1 MSNRLEQFVRDHREE
16 FDDEEPGRRV
26 WEDIR
31 FQIETGPQ
39 QTGRQSQQTNG
50 QQQAAQNSGQ
60 QPGQAPGQQTG
71 QKTEQSE
78 QRSGQQISGAGK
90 SKLIQFTLIRYSA
103 AAAIILVIAGS
114 IWFFKNNS
122 RQTTQPGIASAQPQA
137 PAASQNQPQAT
148 QNPATTQPS
157 STDIPSGTT
166 ANSSSKEIQTP
177 ANPSGTPGGSR
188 EKESLAAATETEATV
203 NEEMY
208 HYAKLVELKH
218 KELKTIEKDEPL
230 LYRQFAADVHA
241 LDSVYQSL
249 QQQLPKNP
257 NREQLLEAM
266 LQNLQLQMGLLNH
279 QLDIIKQINHSKK
292 TAYEKAY
299 KTA

>member
-1 MSNRLEQFVRDHREE
+1 MSNRLEQFIHDHREE
-16 FDDEEPGRRV
+16 FDGEEPGKRV

-31 FQIETGPQ
+31 FRMEPT
-39 QTGRQSQQTNG
+39 
-50 QQQAAQNSGQ
+50 Q
-60 QPGQAPGQQTG
+60 QPSVHPLPSQEPQGPGRPG
-71 QKTEQSE
+71 S
-78 QRSGQQISGAGK
+78 
-90 SKLIQFTLIRYSA
+90 SKIVRFTPVRWSA
-103 AAAIILVIAGS
+103 AAAIIVVLAGS
-114 IWFFKNNS
+114 IWFFKHNGQ
-122 RQTTQPGIASAQPQA
+122 QTEQPVLAAAQPKD
-137 PAASQNQPQAT
+137 PAAVSHQ
-148 QNPATTQPS
+148 QPS
-157 STDIPSGTT
+157 SDTPTGTIPR
-166 ANSSSKEIQTP
+166 TP
-177 ANPSGTPGGSR
+177 ATDP
-188 EKESLAAATETEATV
+188 AATEQTTTGSSETAGTPEKGSSAATEADATI

-208 HYAKLVELKH
+208 HYARLVELKH

-230 LYRQFAADVHA
+230 LYRQFAADVHS
-241 LDSVYQSL
+241 LDSVYQTL

>member
-1 MSNRLEQFVRDHREE
+1 MSNRLEQFIRDHREE
-16 FDDEEPGRRV
+16 FDGEEPGKRV

-31 FQIETGPQ
+31 FRMEPTQP
-39 QTGRQSQQTNG
+39 SVH
-50 QQQAAQNSGQ
+50 SL
-60 QPGQAPGQQTG
+60 PGQET
-71 QKTEQSE
+71 
-78 QRSGQQISGAGK
+78 SGEGK
-90 SKLIQFTLIRYSA
+90 YGTSKIVRFTSVRWSA

-114 IWFFKNNS
+114 IWFFKHNGQ
-122 RQTTQPGIASAQPQA
+122 QTAFPAIAGAQPA
-137 PAASQNQPQAT
+137 SPAAAKSQ
-148 QNPATTQPS
+148 QPS
-157 STDIPSGTT
+157 TDTPSGITPRTEPPGADQAAT
-166 ANSSSKEIQTP
+166 AQTATGSSET
-177 ANPSGTPGGSR
+177 AGTPEKGS
-188 EKESLAAATETEATV
+188 SAATEADATI

-208 HYAKLVELKH
+208 HYARLVELKH

-292 TAYEKAY
+292 T
-299 KTA
+299 